1 MASTLDVSQTGRLLV
16 ELGGIGKL
24 ELVTTV
30 PDVVPAIEDEEPDVA
45 AEVDPTPVDVWLEDW
60 GTDEPGPALVVPFDA
75 PDVVD
80 RGGVTSAVVVAEIEV
95 VLPEPDE
102 LDVEAG
108 DVLAPDDTEVV
119 WDPAEL
125 LLPEEDPDDGEVL
138 EAREV
143 DGNE

>member
-1 MASTLDVSQTGRLLV
+1 
-16 ELGGIGKL
+16 
-24 ELVTTV
+24 
-30 PDVVPAIEDEEPDVA
+30 
-45 AEVDPTPVDVWLEDW
+45 
-60 GTDEPGPALVVPFDA
+60 
-75 PDVVD
+75 VD

>member
-1 MASTLDVSQTGRLLV
+1 
-16 ELGGIGKL
+16 
-24 ELVTTV
+24 
-30 PDVVPAIEDEEPDVA
+30 
-45 AEVDPTPVDVWLEDW
+45 
-60 GTDEPGPALVVPFDA
+60 
-75 PDVVD
+75 VD

-102 LDVEAG
+102 LDVEAE